1 MRAFAPGAPP
11 VSGASS
17 RWQPC
22 FSTSA
27 AELAHRRRRVGRE
40 IDEHAVRPS
49 APRSHCSATARTTAG
64 VGSERKLSSAW
75 RATSSGAEAA
85 AAPASARARAA
96 S

>member
-22 FSTSA
+22 RATSAPSSRTAAGALVERSTSTLPGA
-27 AELAHRRRRVGRE
+27 
-40 IDEHAVRPS
+40 
-49 APRSHCSATARTTAG
+49 APRSHASATLRTTAG
-64 VGSERKLSSAW
+64 VGSERKLSSAS
-75 RATSSGAEAA
+75 RATASGPAA
-85 AAPASARARAA
+85 GLAPSIARARPA